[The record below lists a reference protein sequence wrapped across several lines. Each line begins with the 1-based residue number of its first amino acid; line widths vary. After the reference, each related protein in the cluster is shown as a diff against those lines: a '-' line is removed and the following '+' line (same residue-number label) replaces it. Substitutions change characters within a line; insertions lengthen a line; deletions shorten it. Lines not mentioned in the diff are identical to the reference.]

1 MSNEIYIKEYPF
13 NNQIVDN
20 LQYDKYWK
28 QRPVVYIL
36 NNTHEAYVWETI
48 DASIRAGQHKA
59 NPKRDNLNI
68 LNLITTDEFN
78 KSVILDLESFL
89 ISHMSADRKY
99 ELQNWNWWLHNHN
112 YYQKEKYQKQ
122 FKIIWDKLKERWLVR
137 ENLKELENSNVFK
150 YSPYKSL
157 TDEQINIVIKIKNQL
172 LKDMSNKVRS
182 TFIVKWWAW
191 TWKTILWIYLMKF
204 LLEIIENH
212 EEYEEELENLD
223 ENIYDNLNDFLVTNK
238 KIEPLKI
245 WLVIPMKNL
254 RKTLQDD
261 VFTNISWLKEEYV
274 LSPDQVAKSDDNW
287 DILIVDESHRLRQR
301 KNLPWASSYISF
313 DKNNKRLWLDSNGNE
328 LDWIVKKSK
337 YQIFLYDSKQSI
349 KPTDIDRAKF
359 VSLEQLWNTHIYNL
373 SSQLRCIGW
382 NRYIDYINRIIS
394 NEPPKNKE
402 IFNLDWW
409 YELKL
414 FNDVNDLVN
423 KIKEL
428 NNSFWL
434 CRTLAWYARE
444 WKTNNEKPKPKN
456 EIDTKKR
463 IEEWKYDIKIWNY
476 KYIRNTVDA
485 WWIPSENS
493 INEIWCIHTSQWFDL
508 NYAWI
513 IIGNDLKY
521 DSIRWLYVDKDEYYD
536 KNWKNVINDY
546 KILYD
551 YILNIYRT
559 MCTRW
564 MLGTY
569 IYACDKWLRDYL
581 SKFIDVVE

>member
-13 NNQIVDN
+13 NDKIVDN
-20 LQYDKYWK
+20 LQFDKYWK

-36 NNTHEAYVWETI
+36 NNAHEAYVWETI

-59 NPKRDNLNI
+59 NPKRDSLNI

-122 FKIIWDKLKERWLVR
+122 FRIIWDKLREIWLVR
-137 ENLKELENSNVFK
+137 EDLKELENSNVFK

-157 TDEQINIVIKIKNQL
+157 TDDQIKIVIKIKNQL
-172 LKDMSNKVRS
+172 LKDMSNNIRS
-182 TFIVKWWAW
+182 TFIVNWWAW

-212 EEYEEELENLD
+212 EEFEEELENLD
-223 ENIYDNLNDFLVTNK
+223 ENIYDNLHDFLVTNK

-245 WLVIPMKNL
+245 WSVIPMKNL
-254 RKTLQDD
+254 RKTLHDD
-261 VFTNISWLKEEYV
+261 VFTNISWLKKEYV
-274 LSPDQVAKSDDNW
+274 LSPGQVAKSDENW
-287 DILIVDESHRLRQR
+287 DILIVDEAHRLRQR
-301 KNLPWASSYISF
+301 KNLPSASEYVSF
-313 DKNNKRLWLDSNGNE
+313 DENNKRLWLNPDGTE
-328 LDWIVKKSK
+328 LDWIMKKSK
-337 YQIFLYDSKQSI
+337 YQIFLYDDKQSI
-349 KPTDIDRAKF
+349 KPTDIDKAKF
-359 VSLEQLWNTHIYNL
+359 VSIKNLWNTHIYNL
-373 SSQLRCIGW
+373 SSQLRCIWW
-382 NRYIDYINRIIS
+382 NRYINYVNKIFS
-394 NEPPKNKE
+394 NEPPTNKE

-409 YELKL
+409 YEFKL
-414 FNDVNDLVN
+414 FTDVNDMIN
-423 KIKEL
+423 QIKDL

-434 CRTLAWYARE
+434 CRNIAWFAWER
-444 WKTNNEKPKPKN
+444 KTKKEKPKPRN
-456 EIDTKKR
+456 EVETIKWIK
-463 IEEWKYDIKIWNY
+463 EGKYDIKIWNY
-476 KYIRNTVDA
+476 KYIRNTIDA

-508 NYAWI
+508 NYAWV
-513 IIGNDLKY
+513 IIGSDLKY
-521 DSIRWLYVDKDEYYD
+521 DNIKWLYVDKDEYYD
-536 KNWKNVINDY
+536 KNWKNAITDY

-581 SKFIDVVE
+581 SNFIDVVE